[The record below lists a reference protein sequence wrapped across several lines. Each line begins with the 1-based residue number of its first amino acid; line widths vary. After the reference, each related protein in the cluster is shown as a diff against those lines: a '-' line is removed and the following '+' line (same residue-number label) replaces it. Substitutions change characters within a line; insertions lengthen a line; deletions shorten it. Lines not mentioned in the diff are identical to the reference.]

1 MVTSDSRLAVSVSRA
16 RISSLS
22 PVAGVGAQMVEL
34 SRGVFTGPR
43 GLCACV
49 IGPGLGRGGPL
60 VSLCSLCEGLVPGI
74 VSGAHEGLS
83 LGKGLLDRLPR
94 LRFGPARALPG
105 LIDGS
110 NLLRLGPRDRAVP
123 VFLGDGDARLG
134 LLADPLELGG
144 AGAAAASARAVVSFT
159 RPGLRCFCELP
170 GGLRLGARGLG
181 CLIGGNSCLL
191 LCG

>member
-1 MVTSDSRLAVSVSRA
+1 MSAPLG
-16 RISSLS
+16 I
-22 PVAGVGAQMVEL
+22 GAQLLDL

-60 VSLCSLCEGLVPGI
+60 VSLRSLREGLVPGV
-74 VSGAHEGLS
+74 VSGAHEVLG

-134 LLADPLELGG
+134 FLADPLELGG
-144 AGAAAASARAVVSFT
+144 VRGGGLGQAVVSFT
-159 RPGLRCFCELP
+159 GPGLRCFCELP
-170 GGLRLGARGLG
+170 GGLRLGARCLG
-181 CLIGGNSCLL
+181 CLIGGKSCLL